1 MVFETIRCRS
11 KSGHPYQEQRG
22 NKLTKKEA
30 KNLIGNAMAYKYE
43 TSKHVPWYDRKLLLA
58 IYYVAVF
65 VIACLIVKAF
75 ISNKPTNKELL
86 LQQREQI
93 YSEIYE

>member
-1 MVFETIRCRS
+1 
-11 KSGHPYQEQRG
+11 
-22 NKLTKKEA
+22 
-30 KNLIGNAMAYKYE
+30 MAYKYE
-43 TSKHVPWYDRKLLLA
+43 ISKYVPWYDRKLLLA

-65 VIACLIVKAF
+65 VVACLIVRAF

-93 YSEIYE
+93 YSEIYK